1 MPHHGYQD
9 QHSASANQY
18 SAQYHPQMSWGNPV
32 PPSTEGRMGMQ
43 AVTNTVANQYPGNNQ
58 GGYGTNTQGVHW
70 HNSSGIAGQQPDT
83 WNGASWGQREW
94 QRRDLACPSQYHSV
108 PNRDNTF
115 NTMISEG
122 NPNRGAVPEI
132 LQPEGGAN
140 YQRTLQ
146 YVQQCQS
153 HWSNGVNKNV

>member
-9 QHSASANQY
+9 QHSANQY
-18 SAQYHPQMSWGNPV
+18 SQQYHPQMSWNNPN
-32 PPSTEGRMGMQ
+32 PQHTEGRMGMQ
-43 AVTNTVANQYPGNNQ
+43 EVPNVVANQYTGNNQ
-58 GGYGTNTQGVHW
+58 GGYATNTQGVHW
-70 HNSSGIAGQQPDT
+70 HSSIAGQQPAT

-94 QRRDLACPSQYHSV
+94 QRRDPVCPSQYHSV

-115 NTMISEG
+115 NLMISES
-122 NPNRGAVPEI
+122 NPSPGAAPEM
-132 LQPEGGAN
+132 LQAEGGAN

>member
-1 MPHHGYQD
+1 
-9 QHSASANQY
+9 
-18 SAQYHPQMSWGNPV
+18 MSWGNPV

-43 AVTNTVANQYPGNNQ
+43 AVTNVVANQSPGNNQ

-70 HNSSGIAGQQPDT
+70 HNSSGITGQQPDT
-83 WNGASWGQREW
+83 WNGATWGQREW

-153 HWSNGVNKNV
+153 NWSNGVNKNV